1 MFCWPLFKAK
11 LRTPALKTV
20 AKKTLVGAISSMF
33 TLTTNTLIF
42 VIEGRREVAGV
53 CIIVSVLQ
61 VTIDAL
67 VLYWVSSGAPSDSV
81 HHFTLPAMSLPTSAQ
96 FMTSANFERSFKHT
110 TDETTALASAAIQ
123 TLHTQDHTIGL
134 EHQKTTQDAAQCLVP
149 PVTWKDVYEVE
160 AKPPVESND
169 SRSIVVSTGDSSTN
183 RSDHRWN

>member
-1 MFCWPLFKAK
+1 MFCWPLYRAK

-33 TLTTNTLIF
+33 TLTANTLVF
-42 VIEGRREVAGV
+42 VIEGRHEVAGV

-81 HHFTLPAMSLPTSAQ
+81 HHFTLPSMSLPTSSQ
-96 FMTSANFERSFKHT
+96 FMTSAHFERSVKHT
-110 TDETTALASAAIQ
+110 ADETTALASAAIQ
-123 TLHTQDHTIGL
+123 TLHAQGHTIDL
-134 EHQKTTQDAAQCLVP
+134 ERQIITQDAPHCSVP

-160 AKPPVESND
+160 VKPPVESHD
-169 SRSIVVSTGDSSTN
+169 SRSVVIGGTGDRNMSL
-183 RSDHRWN
+183 